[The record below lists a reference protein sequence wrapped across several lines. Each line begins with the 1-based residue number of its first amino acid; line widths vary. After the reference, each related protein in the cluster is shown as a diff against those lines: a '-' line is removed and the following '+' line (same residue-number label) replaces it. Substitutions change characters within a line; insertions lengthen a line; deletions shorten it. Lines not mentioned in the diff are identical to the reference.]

1 MTDTIF
7 KSQRLIGRRW
17 IPEDFETLLTVYSDR
32 EAMRWVGDGEPI
44 TRDECQ
50 AWFQVTESNYAK
62 RGYGMFTLVEREAGA
77 VVGFAGLV
85 HPGGQ
90 LEPELKYAFLRTH
103 WGVGLATESARQLLD
118 YGASVHGLS
127 RIIAT
132 VAPGNL
138 VSQRVLAKAGMTLAQ
153 ERLNGDGT
161 KTLVFEWMAS
171 GTCGPLPARFER

>member
-17 IPEDFETLLTVYSDR
+17 IPEDFETLLAVYSDR

-62 RGYGMFTLVEREAGA
+62 RGYGMFTLVERETGA

-85 HPGGQ
+85 HPGDNAQAG
-90 LEPELKYAFLRTH
+90 
-103 WGVGLATESARQLLD
+103 GVDA
-118 YGASVHGLS
+118 
-127 RIIAT
+127 
-132 VAPGNL
+132 
-138 VSQRVLAKAGMTLAQ
+138 
-153 ERLNGDGT
+153 
-161 KTLVFEWMAS
+161 
-171 GTCGPLPARFER
+171 PARGS